1 MKDFFL
7 EIALDKRKDPIALSL
22 RPPLYLLSLIYGL
35 LVRGVYWVYK
45 LGMLPGYR
53 PEAKVISVGNITLG
67 GTGKTPLV
75 EFLAA
80 ALLREGKRVIVL
92 SRGYSLDEPRMLEN
106 KIEGLRVF
114 TGRDRIKTAKE
125 AQDAL
130 KPEVIILDDGFQHWR
145 LKRDLDIVMLNSRN
159 YFGNR
164 RLIPRGILR
173 EPLSSLRRADVIV
186 ISKTDSVKDVSLIKN
201 ELEQINPQALIVEC
215 AHKPE
220 CIRDARGKVF
230 SLGIIENKNICLLSG
245 IADPDY
251 FKRTAS
257 DLGARIVSDA
267 RFPDHH
273 QYHKGDIEEIV
284 RACRKMKV
292 DTILTTEKDLIRLP
306 LGEFTSDIKILILKI
321 KLVITQNEE
330 SFLNRVFSLLAD

>member
-1 MKDFFL
+1 MKEFFL
-7 EIALDKRKDPIALSL
+7 EIALDRRKGLAAFFL
-22 RPPLYLLSLIYGL
+22 RPLLYLLSLIYGL
-35 LVRGVYWVYK
+35 LVKGVYWVYK
-45 LGMLPGYR
+45 RGMLPGYR
-53 PEAKVISVGNITLG
+53 PKVKVISVGNITLG

-75 EFLAA
+75 ELLAA
-80 ALLREGKRVIVL
+80 ALLRKGKRVVVL

-125 AQDAL
+125 AQNTL

-164 RLIPRGILR
+164 RLIPWGILR

-186 ISKTDSVKDVSLIKN
+186 LSKTDSVKDVSLIKN
-201 ELEQINPQALIVEC
+201 ELGQINPKALIVEC

-220 CIRDARGKVF
+220 CICDVQGKVF

-257 DLGARIVSDA
+257 DLGARIVSDT

-284 RACRKMKV
+284 RTCRKKNV

-306 LGEFTSDIKILILKI
+306 LGEFASEIKILILKI

-330 SFLNRVFSLLAD
+330 SFFNRVFSLLAD

>member
-1 MKDFFL
+1 MRDFFL
-7 EIALDKRKDPIALSL
+7 EIALDKRKDLIALSL
-22 RPPLYLLSLIYGL
+22 RPLLYLLSLIYGL
-35 LVRGVYWVYK
+35 LVMGGCWVYK
-45 LGMLPGYR
+45 RGILPGYR
-53 PEAKVISVGNITLG
+53 PKAKVISVGNITLG

-80 ALLREGKRVIVL
+80 ALLRKARKVVVL

-114 TGRDRIKTAKE
+114 IGRDRIKTAKE
-125 AQDAL
+125 AENTL

-145 LKRDLDIVMLNSRN
+145 LKRDLDIVLLNSRN

-164 RLIPRGILR
+164 RLIPRGMLR

-186 ISKTDSVKDVSLIKN
+186 LSKVNAVKDISAIRN
-201 ELEQINPQALIVEC
+201 ELGHINPKALIVEC

-220 CIRDARGKVF
+220 CICDAQGTVF

-273 QYHKGDIEEIV
+273 HYRKGDIEEIV
-284 RACRKMKV
+284 RACRKKNV
-292 DTILTTEKDLIRLP
+292 DTIVTTEKDLARLP
-306 LGEFTSDIKILILKI
+306 LGEFASDIKILILKI

>member
-1 MKDFFL
+1 MRDFFL
-7 EIALDKRKDPIALSL
+7 EIALDKRKGLLAFFL
-22 RPPLYLLSLIYGL
+22 RPLLYLLSLIYGL
-35 LVRGVYWVYK
+35 LVRGVYWAYK
-45 LGMLPGYR
+45 RGMLPGYR
-53 PEAKVISVGNITLG
+53 PKAKVISVGNITLG

-80 ALLREGKRVIVL
+80 ALLRKARRVVVL

-125 AQDAL
+125 AENTL

-145 LKRDLDIVMLNSRN
+145 LKRDLDIVLLNSRN

-186 ISKTDSVKDVSLIKN
+186 LSKVNAVKDISAIKN
-201 ELEQINPQALIVEC
+201 ELGQINPKALIVEC

-220 CIRDARGKVF
+220 CICDAQGKVF

-284 RACRKMKV
+284 RTCRKKNV
-292 DTILTTEKDLIRLP
+292 DTIVTTEKDLVRLP
-306 LGEFTSDIKILILKI
+306 LGEFASDIKILILKI
-321 KLVITQNEE
+321 RLVITQNEE